1 MTIAPFFRTI
11 VAQGN
16 LILILWIKKKW
27 KWRTLCEP
35 VAFLKYIVVIISI
48 CCLIF
53 SVFVVS
59 FLPWREIQFQS
70 NRFVSKIL
78 ESYFCLGKK
87 ASFDCKFG
95 LLQLGVASKGI
106 YFFRIFLWSVC
117 HLFFIICYLFTCHL
131 LFIICH
137 F

>member
-1 MTIAPFFRTI
+1 MPLFL
-11 VAQGN
+11 AQ
-16 LILILWIKKKW
+16 LLRKESSISSFEFKKKKW

-53 SVFVVS
+53 SVSVVS
-59 FLPWREIQFQS
+59 SLPWREIQFQS
-70 NRFVSKIL
+70 NRFLSKIL
-78 ESYFCLGKK
+78 ESYFCLGKI

-95 LLQLGVASKGI
+95 LLQLASNGI
-106 YFFRIFLWSVC
+106 YLFRFFLWSVC
-117 HLFFIICYLFTCHL
+117 HLFFIIRYLFTCHL